1 MSGEEERR
9 DLILDAAGRTFG
21 RYGYRK
27 TTVGDIVREAGMARA
42 TVYKYFSTKDE
53 MFRAVID
60 REVDDIVVT
69 VRAAVEKEATSYDRM
84 RAALRTHTAAL
95 REKVN
100 VFRLTVEALPDVI
113 ARTHADSNR
122 VVQEAFNLYTW
133 IIEEGVK
140 SGEIEAEDVEITAW
154 SIILAFKGVF
164 ITTVTGQMPELTE
177 RVAETLLDIIWNG
190 LKPREET
197 A

>member
-60 REVDDIVVT
+60 REVDDIVGT
-69 VRAAVEKEATSYDRM
+69 VRAAVEKETTSYNRM
-84 RAALRTHTAAL
+84 RAAIRTHTAVL
-95 REKVN
+95 REKAN
-100 VFRLTVEALPDVI
+100 VFRLTMEALPDVI
-113 ARTHADSNR
+113 ARTHADSDR
-122 VVQEAFNLYTW
+122 VVQEALSLYKW

-140 SGEIEAEDVEITAW
+140 SGEIAVDDVETTAW
-154 SIILAFKGVF
+154 SIILAFKGAF
-164 ITTVTGQMPELTE
+164 ITTVTRQMPELTE
-177 RVAETLLDIIWNG
+177 RATENLLDIIWNG
-190 LKPREET
+190 LRPREET